1 MPTRPASSAD
11 LLVANTKGARL
22 LVGPF
27 CFAAMRS
34 FRALNLIDAVFAND
48 SAVREAWTR
57 YLTAL
62 NDASL
67 SVGPGF
73 AIREEKRRDL
83 LLEIVKAL
91 GLRRS

>member
-1 MPTRPASSAD
+1 
-11 LLVANTKGARL
+11 
-22 LVGPF
+22 
-27 CFAAMRS
+27 MRS